1 MVCNMLLLYIWA
13 RHYLVDPK
21 AAHCPKLNPSLSFV
35 VDPGK
40 GTRND
45 ESSLKPKGRAN
56 QLGDRL
62 ILHSIR
68 DSHGR
73 VLGLGAPTIMDNGDE
88 DENTDH
94 EARGWEAFMEAQT
107 AHEGAVTGMD
117 MVGGFGDLGGVS
129 GVATSGGDGWGEID
143 GRGLRLPQLFF
154 RPLKSNLNMHIVYD
168 INCTTTPP

>member
-1 MVCNMLLLYIWA
+1 M
-13 RHYLVDPK
+13 
-21 AAHCPKLNPSLSFV
+21 
-35 VDPGK
+35 
-40 GTRND
+40 
-45 ESSLKPKGRAN
+45 KPKGRAKTN

-73 VLGLGAPTIMDNGDE
+73 VLGLGAPMVMDHGDE

-107 AHEGAVTGMD
+107 AHDGAVTGID
-117 MVGGFGDLGGVS
+117 TVGGFGDLGGVS

-143 GRGLRLPQLFF
+143 GREM
-154 RPLKSNLNMHIVYD
+154 RPLKPILILNIIYILGTVY
-168 INCTTTPP
+168 CYSPLRETTVGPRYVDVWWFASSKPSLYY